1 MPVSQRELSEFMGA
15 AYIPGTFPTVGVS
28 SFMQRAGVKV
38 SNATVDQLWDAYY
51 LAMTEEKLAP
61 YAKDAPGAVK
71 AAILNSLTKRT
82 SLPKNTVA
90 AWLNALADEVAAN
103 GRAYYL
109 DPAGAEAAAVGQVD
123 PLNHPLETVK
133 TVFKAAGEAAGAALK
148 PVADPLTNIVKYTAM
163 ALVAGA
169 VIYGLWE
176 FTPIFKAAK
185 RSRKRKG

>member
-1 MPVSQRELSEFMGA
+1 MPVTNRELSEFMGA

-28 SFMQRAGVKV
+28 SFMKRSGVNA
-38 SNATVDQLWDAYY
+38 SNATIEKLWDAYY
-51 LAMTEEKLAP
+51 NATTTEKLAP

-71 AAILNSLTKRT
+71 GALLNSLTKRT
-82 SLPKNTVA
+82 SESKNTVA

-148 PVADPLTNIVKYTAM
+148 PVADPLTNIMKYTAM

-176 FTPIFKAAK
+176 FTPLFKAK
-185 RSRKRKG
+185 RSRKRNR